1 MTIADGR
8 RYANRILFTAPRGR
22 DAAPVHTDLAHLAAI
37 ALMDATLQEL
47 GTMPAGGGHIKGVDL
62 HFVIRIAT
70 ARRIQAFPV
79 SAQKY
84 YSYKVVIH
92 WILCRMHLHGFCK
105 RFAPFVTLVLRL
117 QIEREC
123 SFARLTCQE

>member
-8 RYANRILFTAPRGR
+8 RYANWILFTAPRGR

-37 ALMDATLQEL
+37 ALMDAALQEL
-47 GTMPAGGGHIKGVDL
+47 GTMPARGGHIEGVDL

-79 SAQKY
+79 KIDKQFK
-84 YSYKVVIH
+84 
-92 WILCRMHLHGFCK
+92 
-105 RFAPFVTLVLRL
+105 
-117 QIEREC
+117 
-123 SFARLTCQE
+123 